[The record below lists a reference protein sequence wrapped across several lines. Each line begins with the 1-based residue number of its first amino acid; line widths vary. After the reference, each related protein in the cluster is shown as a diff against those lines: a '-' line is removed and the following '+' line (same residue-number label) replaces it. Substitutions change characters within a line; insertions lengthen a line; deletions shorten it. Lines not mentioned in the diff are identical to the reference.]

1 MTAFSFAASGAA
13 ADWTFAQRELI
24 NQEGFFGKS
33 FEEYEQ
39 KKKQEMDEKLKEL
52 EDKYR

>member
-52 EDKYR
+52 ENKYR